1 VERFIDH
8 LSFSIYQVRFM
19 EALAL
24 DERNV
29 AMTMNDSAK
38 QERKITP
45 QMENDKRKMTNEK

>member
-8 LSFSIYQVRFM
+8 LSFSIYQFQFM

-38 QERKITP
+38 KERKITP
-45 QMENDKRKMTNEK
+45 QMEKDKRKITNKK

>member
-8 LSFSIYQVRFM
+8 LSFSIYQFQFM

>member
-1 VERFIDH
+1 MERFIDH
-8 LSFSIYQVRFM
+8 LSFSIYQFQFM
-19 EALAL
+19 ETLAL

-29 AMTMNDSAK
+29 VMTMNDSAK

>member
-8 LSFSIYQVRFM
+8 LSFSIYQSRFL
-19 EALAL
+19 ETLAL

-29 AMTMNDSAK
+29 VMTMNDSAK